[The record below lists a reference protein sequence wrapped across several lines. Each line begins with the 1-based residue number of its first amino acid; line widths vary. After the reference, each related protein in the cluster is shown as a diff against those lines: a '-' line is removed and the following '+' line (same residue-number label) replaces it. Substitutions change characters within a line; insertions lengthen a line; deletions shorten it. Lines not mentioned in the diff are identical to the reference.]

1 MGVAGVALTA
11 RVIQTML
18 FGVTHYD
25 MSTLLAALA
34 VLVVSALG
42 AAWLPSARASR
53 VEPMLALRQE

>member
-1 MGVAGVALTA
+1 MAMTA

-25 MSTLLAALA
+25 MPTLAAALVLLA
-34 VLVVSALG
+34 VSALA